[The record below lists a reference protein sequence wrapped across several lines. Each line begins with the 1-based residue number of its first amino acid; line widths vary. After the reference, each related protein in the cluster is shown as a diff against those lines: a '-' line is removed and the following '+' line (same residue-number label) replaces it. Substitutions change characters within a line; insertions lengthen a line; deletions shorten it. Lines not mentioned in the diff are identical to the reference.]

1 MDESEFEAS
10 SGDLVNAICT
20 TVGSG
25 SGPERY
31 MKSSLIRPIYSVRLK
46 CNVVPSAQWLKIT
59 FWGLYSNLSQ
69 FVGGK

>member
-31 MKSSLIRPIYSVRLK
+31 MKSSLIRPSVRLK

-59 FWGLYSNLSQ
+59 FCGLYSNLSQ
-69 FVGGK
+69 FGGGK